1 VQQKNK
7 NMSENNEKIVIIS
20 TVGIENPEKATLPFV
35 LATASQ
41 SMDIEVVIILQSSAV
56 VIAKV
61 GEAEKINVKGFVP
74 LKSLLDTFLELGGT
88 LMLCSPCV
96 KEREI
101 LPEDL
106 IQGSELIAAGS
117 VVTEVMSAKTV
128 VTY

>member
-1 VQQKNK
+1 
-7 NMSENNEKIVIIS
+7 MSENNEKIVIIS